1 MNQVL
6 SEQQIDSIL
15 GKAPD
20 GRSPLD
26 AESRTVEPCDF
37 RNSGQMSQ
45 QYARSMHSLY
55 EGFAR
60 STSNSLG
67 AYLRTHFEMTLTSLE
82 LARARDFLEAF
93 QETGFIVFLGLEP
106 GASAALVQIDAALA
120 FPIIDVLLGG
130 FGAPAPGSRELT
142 EIDLEIMEGVAQV
155 LCRQLETTWQPLGI
169 SAKVDS
175 QLKVA
180 QAQNVFLPTEKLAV
194 LTFEARLNEATA
206 PVKMAFP
213 AALAGAMLRESSVN
227 PRRRFQAPA
236 DDHVGLRERM
246 LECRFDS
253 TIGLPNLK
261 VPLRELMNVKPGS
274 VLNLRLPVS
283 TPASLV
289 LGERDYFEAIPVRSG
304 KNRAAQ
310 LLRPYPPPPDEF

>member
-1 MNQVL
+1 VAKVL

-15 GKAPD
+15 SNAPA
-20 GRSPLD
+20 GVAQTSHH
-26 AESRTVEPCDF
+26 TIEPCDF

-45 QYARSMHSLY
+45 QYARSMRSLY

-60 STSNSLG
+60 SASNSLG
-67 AYLRTHFEMTLTSLE
+67 AYLRSHFDMTLTSLE
-82 LARARDFLEAF
+82 LVRARDFLEAF
-93 QETGFIVFLGLEP
+93 QEAGFIAFLSLEP
-106 GASAALVQIDAALA
+106 GASAALVQIDTALA

-130 FGAPAPGSRELT
+130 FGAPAPSSRELT
-142 EIDLEIMEGVAQV
+142 EIDQEIMEGVAQV

-169 SAKVDS
+169 RARVDS
-175 QLKVA
+175 QQKIA

-194 LTFEARLNEATA
+194 LTFQAKLNEATGA
-206 PVKMAFP
+206 VKMSFP

-253 TIGLPNLK
+253 TVGLCNLR
-261 VPLRELMNVKPGS
+261 VPLRELLNIKPGS
-274 VLNLRLPVS
+274 VLNLRLAVK
-283 TPASLV
+283 TPASLI
-289 LGERDYFEAIPVRSG
+289 LGDRDYFEAIPVRSG
-304 KNRAAQ
+304 KYRAAQ
-310 LLRPYPPPPDEF
+310 LLRQFAQPPDAV